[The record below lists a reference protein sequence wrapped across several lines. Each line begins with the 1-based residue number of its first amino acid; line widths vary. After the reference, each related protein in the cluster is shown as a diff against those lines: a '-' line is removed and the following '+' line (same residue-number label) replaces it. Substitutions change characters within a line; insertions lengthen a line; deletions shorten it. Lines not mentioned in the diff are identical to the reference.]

1 MQDVDSLQRG
11 SANLEVVTLVFA
23 LALGLGGGFLVAR
36 GMATRTSAADADE
49 AQRTEEAAAE
59 ERRRAAELAAADGP
73 SADEVDGG
81 AADVD
86 ARREVRAE
94 EPATA
99 PAIDLAALAA
109 ANPLV
114 TDLSALLSD
123 PDLLARVGADD
134 AAATGFLMHL
144 YLGLGDL
151 DAALALA
158 QRTPTTAGTWAQ
170 LAGAFDGVGRGADAA
185 NAYASALAA
194 AGRFCWEDPLSSWA
208 TRLAELDPARGLVV
222 LEQHRSSTGND
233 PGVMQLALAR
243 SMARTGREDEARAT
257 LLALVQR
264 NAEVSS
270 ALAALA
276 EFDPALAES
285 ELRRLIGQGGQSAL
299 EVQLAQLL
307 VSQGRTEDA
316 IAAIEAGLRNP
327 GDQSYAFL
335 STALSSLS
343 GAIDDERL
351 SRWVEAAGPG
361 SGFHQMVGQ
370 HFADS
375 GDLTRALPYIEQG
388 WQRQLENES
397 YLSALPQSLIDAQ
410 PGTARALVDAA
421 AGRAG
426 DRDEVWGDVA
436 DHYWRL
442 GDATAAEN
450 AYRRANQL
458 DPNDGEWTSKLQAL
472 AEGRPPL

>member
-1 MQDVDSLQRG
+1 MQDVDSERRG

-36 GMATRTSAADADE
+36 GTATRAGDAAADE
-49 AQRTEEAAAE
+49 AARADVAAE
-59 ERRRAAELAAADGP
+59 ELRRRDAELAAAEGP
-73 SADEVDGG
+73 GALELDRATTDGG
-81 AADVD
+81 T
-86 ARREVRAE
+86 RREVRAE
-94 EPATA
+94 DAAAA
-99 PAIDLAALAA
+99 PPVDLAALAA

-114 TDLSALLSD
+114 ADLSSLLAD

-158 QRTPTTAGTWAQ
+158 QRTPTSAGTWAQ

-185 NAYASALAA
+185 NAYAAALEA
-194 AGRFCWEDPLSSWA
+194 AGRFAWEEPLASWA
-208 TRLAELDPARGLVV
+208 SRLAELDPARGLVV
-222 LEQHRSSTGND
+222 LERNSSATGDD

-243 SMARTGREDEARAT
+243 SMARTGREEEARAT

-285 ELRRLIGQGGQSAL
+285 ELRRLIGLGGQSAL

-327 GDQSYAFL
+327 GDQAYAFL

-351 SRWVEAAGPG
+351 SRWVESAGPG

-370 HFADS
+370 HFADN
-375 GDLTRALPYIEQG
+375 GDLARALPYIEEG

-410 PGTARALVDAA
+410 PQTARALVDAA
-421 AGRAG
+421 ASRAG

-442 GDATAAEN
+442 GDAAAAEN

-458 DPNDGEWTSKLQAL
+458 DPGDGEWTGKLAAL
-472 AEGRPPL
+472 AEGRSPF